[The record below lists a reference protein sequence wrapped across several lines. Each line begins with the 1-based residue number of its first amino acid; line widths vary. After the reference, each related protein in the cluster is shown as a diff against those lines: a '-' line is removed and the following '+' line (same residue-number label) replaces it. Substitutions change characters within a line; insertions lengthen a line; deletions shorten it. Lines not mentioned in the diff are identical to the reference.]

1 MGMIKKAPCQ
11 HPSGIIKNVIAKLSE
26 RLTPPV
32 APSVIVGS
40 KPSAA
45 ASVELSDDVI
55 SVMDMTLVRAC
66 CTPH

>member
-32 APSVIVGS
+32 APRVIVGS

-45 ASVELSDDVI
+45 ASVELSDVI